1 MYRVSISTALN
12 KTHDPVGQASVS
24 TLKEISRIPGNP
36 DRSRVI
42 FGKLKNS
49 RKFKNMENVCKHV
62 EKYYF
67 YGLKKHIFLA
77 RSHKP
82 IS

>member
-12 KTHDPVGQASVS
+12 MTHGPVGQASVS
-24 TLKEISRIPGNP
+24 TLKEISWIPGNL

-42 FGKLKNS
+42 FGKLK
-49 RKFKNMENVCKHV
+49 KFKNMENVCKHV

-67 YGLKKHIFLA
+67 YGLKKQFFFLSSLA
-77 RSHKP
+77 
-82 IS
+82 